1 MNKFKEILTNTG
13 DNLIRKRAENVSNE
27 TKEVFEDEK
36 RAIEKRIRTIKNEI
50 ISMEDLSVRSTQSL
64 IVGENLNTKDW
75 VKKRIDYA
83 LELRDLNVELETV
96 NKLIKEYFDD
106 SEPVNESGPIGE
118 VLKSLN

>member
-1 MNKFKEILTNTG
+1 MSKFNDILTNTG

-36 RAIEKRIRTIKNEI
+36 RNIEKRIRTIKNEI

-83 LELRDLNVELETV
+83 LELRDLKVELETV
-96 NKLIKEYFDD
+96 NELLAEYFD
-106 SEPVNESGPIGE
+106 
-118 VLKSLN
+118 

>member
-1 MNKFKEILTNTG
+1 MSKFNDILTNTG
-13 DNLIRKRAENVSNE
+13 DSLIRKRAENVSNE
-27 TKEVFEDEK
+27 TKEVFEDE
-36 RAIEKRIRTIKNEI
+36 RRNIEKRIRTIKNEI

-96 NKLIKEYFDD
+96 KKLIKEYFED
-106 SEPVNESGPIGE
+106 EPVNESSPIGK
-118 VLKSLN
+118 VLEEIQ

>member
-1 MNKFKEILTNTG
+1 MSKFNDILTNTG

-27 TKEVFEDEK
+27 TREVFEDEK
-36 RAIEKRIRTIKNEI
+36 RTIEKRMRAIKNEI

-83 LELRDLNVELETV
+83 LELRDLKVELETV
-96 NKLIKEYFDD
+96 NELLAEYFD
-106 SEPVNESGPIGE
+106 
-118 VLKSLN
+118 

>member
-1 MNKFKEILTNTG
+1 MSKFNDILTNTG

-27 TKEVFEDEK
+27 TKEVFEDER

-64 IVGENLNTKDW
+64 IVGENLNTRDW

-83 LELRDLNVELETV
+83 LELRDLKVELDTV
-96 NKLIKEYFDD
+96 NKLIKEYF
-106 SEPVNESGPIGE
+106 EEETVNESSPIGQ
-118 VLKSLN
+118 VLKEIQ